1 MLLGSRTST
10 TQYPNIVFWLCFFAL
25 NFLLFAPLYLLDQ
38 ESSTFLPVSWDDSW
52 SEVVHKLIFWR
63 NNFDLFRVN
72 VEFVLLITIWV
83 LLGWIRHRVVQV
95 FFTIVYFLAF
105 YYYIY
110 ESISLSI
117 FLVDPIFYNQYF
129 MAVDGLHFLVNHISL
144 PIVIYLLAIGA
155 FISLHLIIFTLIR
168 IMMGR
173 KLAEQI
179 NIYTRFVLIAI
190 GLGLVALLIR
200 YQVTLANP
208 LMATS
213 SVYYK
218 IQKNIHESLKVY
230 SDVALVDDEIIQGTY
245 DYSDHTL
252 REKPNIYLIV
262 IESYGSILYKRDDF
276 RKQYVA
282 LMAELD
288 EKLEEHQWHT
298 ASNLSVAPTWGGG
311 SWMSYAS
318 LLFGLHIDTHPQF
331 LHLLNRYRYRD
342 YPDLGHYLKSQGYK
356 YYRLSALS
364 VEMTSFEWEKYQS
377 LYGVD
382 EWLRHR
388 DIGFKGR
395 HYSWGPSPPDQYS
408 VNFMHDYMI
417 RNRSGEENNLQENS
431 KIDQH
436 QPFFFFYVTQNSHYP
451 WSPIPPLVEEWQT
464 LNESQPDAADESW
477 GTVSHEVTRSNYMA
491 AMDYQLRFL
500 VDFITK
506 QGDQK
511 SIFILVGDHQPP
523 RVARRADGFETPIHI
538 VSQNAELATQ
548 FIEHGFVKG
557 MRVHSLTKSIKHE
570 GFYSLFMHTLLSTY
584 GKPVE
589 TLPPYFPDGVQF
601 E

>member
-1 MLLGSRTST
+1 MYFRSRAST
-10 TQYPNIVFWLCFFAL
+10 TQYPNVVFWLCFLSL
-25 NFLLFAPLYLLDQ
+25 NFLLFVPLYLLDQ

-52 SEVVHKLIFWR
+52 SVVTHKLIFWR

-72 VEFVLLITIWV
+72 IEFVLLITLWI
-83 LLGWIRHRVVQV
+83 LLGRIRHRAIQIL
-95 FFTIVYFLAF
+95 FTVVYFLAF

-110 ESISLSI
+110 ESVSLSI

-129 MAVDGLHFLVNHISL
+129 MAVDGLRFLANHVSL
-144 PIVIYLLAIGA
+144 LVAIYLLAICG
-155 FISLHLIIFTLIR
+155 FIVLHLIILILIR

-173 KLAEQI
+173 KLAEQL
-179 NIYTRFVLIAI
+179 NIWTRLALIAI
-190 GLGLVALLIR
+190 GFGLLVLLVR

-208 LMATS
+208 LMAAS

-218 IQKNIHESLKVY
+218 IQKNIHESLASY
-230 SDVALVDDEIIQGTY
+230 SDVALVDNEVIQTTY
-245 DYSDHTL
+245 NYSDYQL

-282 LMAELD
+282 LMAEID
-288 EKLEEHQWHT
+288 EKLEEHQWYT

-377 LYGVD
+377 FYGVD
-382 EWLRHR
+382 EWLRYR
-388 DIGFKGR
+388 DLGFRGR
-395 HYSWGPSPPDQYS
+395 RYSWGPSPPDQYS
-408 VNFMHDYMI
+408 VNFMHDYMVC
-417 RNRSGEENNLQENS
+417 NRSREENNFRENS
-431 KIDQH
+431 KTGQQ

-451 WSPIPPLVEEWQT
+451 WSPMPPLAEDWRT
-464 LNESQPDAADESW
+464 LNEPQPDAVVESW
-477 GTVSHEVTRSNYMA
+477 RAVSHEVTRRNYMA

-506 QGDQK
+506 QGDEQ

-523 RVARRADGFETPIHI
+523 RVARRADGFETQIHI
-538 VSQNAELATQ
+538 VSQNADLATR

-557 MRVHSLTKSIKHE
+557 MRVHSLAKSIKHE
-570 GFYSLFMHTLLSTY
+570 GFYSLFMHTLVSTY
-584 GKPVE
+584 GKSVE
-589 TLPPYFPDGVQF
+589 TLPPYLPDGVQF